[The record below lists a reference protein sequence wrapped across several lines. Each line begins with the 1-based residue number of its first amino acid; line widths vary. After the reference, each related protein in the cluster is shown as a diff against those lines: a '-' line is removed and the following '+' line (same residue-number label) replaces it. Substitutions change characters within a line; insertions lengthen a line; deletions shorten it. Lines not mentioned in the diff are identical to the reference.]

1 MLLAISVNK
10 ACRSHQHYITL
21 PPAQQWAPR
30 ESGRAKA
37 LQSLKQRILRPLRMR
52 GHGILAQIAK
62 AHTKEW
68 FQWAP
73 NLHLPIH
80 RKAPNSLTWHLW
92 FSLINNDL
100 LMFWLFDF
108 LLQNPPYILVST
120 PAPAS
125 LEQSLSVI
133 WDAVSQAWS
142 PQNVRWIKD
151 NSQLLDYALFQSIY
165 TQETARGK
173 FILRN

>member
-10 ACRSHQHYITL
+10 ACCSHQHHITL
-21 PPAQQWAPR
+21 QPAQQWAQR
-30 ESGRAKA
+30 ESRWAKA
-37 LQSLKQRILRPLRMR
+37 LQPPQQRIPRPLRLR
-52 GHGILAQIAK
+52 NHRILAQVAK

-68 FQWAP
+68 FQSAQ

-100 LMFWLFDF
+100 WMFWLFDF
-108 LLQNPPYILVST
+108 LRQNSPYILVST

-125 LEQSLSVI
+125 LEQSLSII

-151 NSQLLDYALFQSIY
+151 NSQLLDYAFFQSTY
-165 TQETARGK
+165 TQERARGK